1 MIKKRKINVTRYYLL
16 INTKIINYLLNVI
29 YKRII

>member
-1 MIKKRKINVTRYYLL
+1 MIKKTKINVTRYYLL

-29 YKRII
+29 YKKII